1 MTVARERDSLD
12 GDDRKSEPDALRL
25 RAAPR
30 PVTRL
35 NRNALMIAAGG
46 AGVLIFAAAS
56 VALKPPR
63 AIDEAAPKELYNVE
77 TKPKA
82 EGLDALPKSYAEVKP
97 QLGKPLPG
105 DLGAALLKAEQSL
118 AASGDNGFLERPD
131 YAALSPTPFRNSP
144 EADAERQAALKE
156 AQVKQAAREAG
167 VFFQLASRTNAAAK
181 PSPPIEALGNSAFD
195 FGLGRPPAIPFGAER
210 DDDPGRQI
218 RKLDFL
224 GERSESSTDNP
235 HRIEDPVTPFEV
247 MAGTVIPA
255 SLITG
260 INSDLPGTVIAQ
272 VTQNVYDSVTGQY
285 VLVPQGAKLIG
296 RYDSVVAFG
305 QSRALLVWSRIIY
318 PDGASILIDNMPSSD
333 VAGYSGLADQV
344 DFHTFRILK
353 GVVLSTLLGVGTE
366 LSFGDSESDLVR
378 ALRESAQNSANQSGQ
393 KIVQRNLDIQPT
405 IKVRP
410 GWPLRVIVHK
420 DLVLRPYEQG
430 RAAR

>member
-1 MTVARERDSLD
+1 MRVVRHDKVEKD
-12 GDDRKSEPDALRL
+12 EPDALRL

-46 AGVLIFAAAS
+46 AGLLIFAAAS

-63 AIDEAAPKELYNVE
+63 AFDEAAPKELYNVD

-82 EGLDALPKSYAEVKP
+82 EGLEALPKSYADVKP
-97 QLGKPLPG
+97 HLGAPLPG

-118 AASGDNGFLERPD
+118 AASGDEGFLEGPD

-156 AQVKQAAREAG
+156 AQVRQAAREAG
-167 VFFQLASRTNAAAK
+167 VFFQLASRTNAAGK
-181 PSPPIEALGNSAFD
+181 TPQPIESLADAAFD
-195 FGLGRPPAIPFGAER
+195 VGLGGPPVPFGAER
-210 DDDPGRQI
+210 DDDRGRQI

-224 GERSESSTDNP
+224 GERSESATDNP

-272 VTQNVYDSVTGQY
+272 VTQNVYDSVTGYY
-285 VLVPQGAKLIG
+285 VLIPQGAKLIG
-296 RYDSVVAFG
+296 RYDSVIAFG

-318 PDGASILIDNMPSSD
+318 PDGASILIDNMPASD
-333 VAGYSGLADQV
+333 VAGYAGLADQV

-366 LSFGDSESDLVR
+366 LSFGESESDIVE
-378 ALRESAQNSANQSGQ
+378 ALRESAQSSANQAGQ

-430 RAAR
+430 GAAR

>member
-1 MTVARERDSLD
+1 MSAVRQDKD
-12 GDDRKSEPDALRL
+12 QKDEPGALRL

-46 AGVLIFAAAS
+46 AGLLIFAAAS

-63 AIDEAAPKELYNVE
+63 AFDEGAPKEFYNVE

-82 EGLDALPKSYAEVKP
+82 EGLDSLPKSYAEVKP
-97 QLGKPLPG
+97 LLGAPLPG
-105 DLGAALLKAEQSL
+105 DLGAALLKAEQTL
-118 AASGDNGFLERPD
+118 AATGDEGFLERPD

-181 PSPPIEALGNSAFD
+181 APQPIESLADAAFNV
-195 FGLGRPPAIPFGAER
+195 GLGGPPVPFGAEH

-224 GERSESSTDNP
+224 GERTESSTDNP

-272 VTQNVYDSVTGQY
+272 VTQNVHDSVTGQY
-285 VLVPQGAKLIG
+285 VLIPQGAKLIG
-296 RYDSVVAFG
+296 RYDSVIAFG

-318 PDGASILIDNMPSSD
+318 PDGASILIDNMPASD
-333 VAGYSGLADQV
+333 VAGYSGLADEV

-353 GVVLSTLLGVGTE
+353 GV
-366 LSFGDSESDLVR
+366 
-378 ALRESAQNSANQSGQ
+378 
-393 KIVQRNLDIQPT
+393 
-405 IKVRP
+405 
-410 GWPLRVIVHK
+410 
-420 DLVLRPYEQG
+420 
-430 RAAR
+430 